1 MGEQVVSGRTRGEHG
16 RGLDLDRITAIQGHT
31 FVCPKTEHLTVLLKN
46 GRKYV
51 VNGEVISEDPIFAEF
66 RQHRFATKDDNLA
79 ELLRQSSSF
88 QLGEIKELETAKA
101 DSAAEKARKIKEA
114 LEADPDLKA
123 SIAALMKSK
132 DGDEPTVQPKAPKA
146 PKAKS
151 PKK

>member
-51 VNGEVISEDPIFAEF
+51 VNGEVISEE
-66 RQHRFATKDDNLA
+66 QHRFATKDDNLA

-114 LEADPDLKA
+114 LERRA
-123 SIAALMKSK
+123 SRR
-132 DGDEPTVQPKAPKA
+132 
-146 PKAKS
+146 
-151 PKK
+151 